1 MKTPKSVLVIGVAG
15 CLSSALCSTAL
26 PPTAAAADTTLSL
39 LQQSST
45 DAVAVLAQNSGTA
58 PIFTSP
64 TALVLSA
71 PKGQTAVGTLN
82 LKKSSTDQ
90 HSYYLSTNRGWI
102 WMNPPYGSTQTITTE
117 TDQLVITA
125 QTANLPAG
133 THSAVVYIVDSGPN
147 NFTNMLRIPV
157 TLTVTA
163 SAVAPPPPPP
173 AAVPPAPPAVIPTP
187 SPVAVPPPPAPVVPP
202 VVTGTAI
209 TSSPAALALSAVK
222 GQTAVGT
229 LSLRKGGTDQHSYY
243 LSTNQGWIWMNPPYG
258 STQTITT
265 ETDQLVITAQT
276 ASLSAGTYSGVV
288 YIVQSGPNNFQNMLR
303 IPVTLTVTAS
313 AVAPPPPPPAAVP
326 PAIIPTPKPVVLAPP
341 PPPAPAVVPPPPAPA
356 PPAPAPPAPATVTPG
371 PIQVTPSALS
381 LTSANNVGT
390 LTLRKTGT
398 DQHAYYLSTNQG
410 WIWMNP
416 PYGSTQTI
424 TTETDQLVITAQT
437 AGLAAGTY
445 TGVVYI
451 VESGPN
457 NFANTLRIPVTFT
470 VAAGQ
475 AAASTPTTPTQ
486 PTVTSPP
493 PPPPSPSSPVP
504 VTTTPTPT
512 SSASTT
518 APKTA
523 SATVSWNANTESDL
537 AGYRIYVGTRSGSYG
552 VVGPFE
558 VTNATS
564 FTVPNLPL
572 GATYFFAV
580 SAFDKS
586 GNESAKSAEVSKSLF

>member
-1 MKTPKSVLVIGVAG
+1 MKTPKSVLVIGIAG

-26 PPTAAAADTTLSL
+26 TLTAVAADTTLSL

-45 DAVAVLAQNSGTA
+45 DAVVLKAQSSGTA
-58 PIFTSP
+58 PIITSP
-64 TALVLSA
+64 AALVLSA
-71 PKGQTAVGTLN
+71 QKGQTAVGTLS

-90 HSYYLSTNRGWI
+90 HSYYLSTNQGWV

-125 QTANLPAG
+125 QTANLAAG
-133 THSAVVYIVDSGPN
+133 TYSAVVYIVDSGPN
-147 NFTNMLRIPV
+147 NFQNMLRVPV

-173 AAVPPAPPAVIPTP
+173 APAPPAVTPAP
-187 SPVAVPPPPAPVVPP
+187 SPVAAPPPPAPAPVVPP

-209 TSSPAALALSAVK
+209 TSSPAALVLSAVK

-243 LSTNQGWIWMNPPYG
+243 LSTNQGWVWMNPPYG

-276 ASLSAGTYSGVV
+276 ANLAAGTYSAVV
-288 YIVQSGPNNFQNMLR
+288 YIVDSGPNNFQNMLR
-303 IPVTLTVTAS
+303 VPVTLTVTAS

-326 PAIIPTPKPVVLAPP
+326 PAVTPTPKPVVLPTPP
-341 PPPAPAVVPPPPAPA
+341 PPTPVVVPPPTAPA
-356 PPAPAPPAPATVTPG
+356 PPAPAPVTVATG

-390 LTLRKTGT
+390 LTLKKTGT
-398 DQHAYYLSTNQG
+398 DQHAYYISTNQG

-424 TTETDQLVITAQT
+424 TTETDQIVITAQT
-437 AGLAAGTY
+437 SGLTAGTY
-445 TGVVYI
+445 SGVVYI

-457 NFANTLRIPVTFT
+457 NFANTLRIPVTIT
-470 VAAGQ
+470 IAAGQ
-475 AAASTPTTPTQ
+475 AAPSTPTTPTQ
-486 PTVTSPP
+486 PTVAT
-493 PPPPSPSSPVP
+493 PPPPSPPSPVP
-504 VTTTPTPT
+504 VTPTPT
-512 SSASTT
+512 SSASSST
-518 APKTA
+518 PKTA
-523 SATVSWNANTESDL
+523 NATVSWNANTESDL

-552 VVGPFE
+552 FVGPFE
-558 VTNATS
+558 VTKSTS